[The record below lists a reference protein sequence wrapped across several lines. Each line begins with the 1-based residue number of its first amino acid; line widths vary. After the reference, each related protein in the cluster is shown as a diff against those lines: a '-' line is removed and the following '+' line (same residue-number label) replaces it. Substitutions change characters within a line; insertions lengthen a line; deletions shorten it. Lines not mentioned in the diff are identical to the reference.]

1 MRKISV
7 FLLVVIF
14 FLTTTISAVPQ
25 TLVSQE
31 GALEDAR
38 YLREKLEQ
46 IHPNLYFAT
55 SKEDTEERFR
65 VVLEKLK
72 SKNTWSK
79 LGLYRV
85 LAPFVASFKDGHT
98 SLSIYDEFREFTDR
112 GGSIFPLL
120 VRVEDGSIEVVANLL
135 KSEPGSGR
143 RILSINGI
151 PAETLYEELTDLV
164 GAARKPFV
172 ESKVS
177 SNFPIYLWARFEL
190 EKPYDI
196 TFVTESGTEKSIK
209 LEGISAERY
218 REMKDSIMGK
228 SELNWDLTFP
238 RKGFGLLTI
247 NTFRGDL
254 KQEFREFV
262 KDSFREIHRRE
273 PEYLAIDLRNNGG
286 GSTVLSDFLYGFVSA
301 VPFRTFAEVRVKYS
315 KPVMEKTTIFNPIT
329 LFRVTVLGDRTIVHK
344 NDYSPPPERKHRFT
358 GKLFVLT
365 GPGTFSTAADFAA
378 TIKDVG
384 AGKIVGE
391 ETGGLASSY
400 GDVFSLELPNSGLDL
415 GVSYKYFLR
424 TGGFDN
430 GRGVVPDIEIETDRV
445 ERVEGADPVLS
456 GLLEKIGGETGG

>member
-1 MRKISV
+1 MRKKWIV
-7 FLLVVIF
+7 FLVAICLVAATVSV
-14 FLTTTISAVPQ
+14 TPQ
-25 TLVSQE
+25 TLVSKE

-55 SKEDTEERFR
+55 SKEDTGERFR
-65 VVLEKLK
+65 VVMEKLK
-72 SKNTWSK
+72 SRNTWSK

-98 SLSIYDEFREFTDR
+98 SLSIYDEFREFADR
-112 GGSIFPLL
+112 GESIFPLL

-143 RILSINGI
+143 QILSVNGI
-151 PAETLYEELTDLV
+151 PAETLYEELTELV
-164 GAARKPFV
+164 GAARKPFI
-172 ESKVS
+172 ESKAS
-177 SNFPIYLWARFEL
+177 SNFPIYLWARFEFD
-190 EKPYDI
+190 KPYEI
-196 TFVTESGTEKSIK
+196 VFVTDKGAEKSTR

-218 REMKDSIMGK
+218 RETKDSIMGK
-228 SELNWDLTFP
+228 AELNWDLTFP

-254 KQEFREFV
+254 KQEFKEFV
-262 KDSFREIHRRE
+262 KNSFREIHRRE
-273 PEYLAIDLRNNGG
+273 LDYLAIDLRNNGG

-301 VPFRTFAEVRVKYS
+301 KPFRTFAEVRVKYS

-329 LFRVTVLGDRTIVHK
+329 LFRVTILGDRTIVHK
-344 NDYSPPPERKHRFT
+344 NEYSPPPERKYRFT

-365 GPGTFSTAADFAA
+365 GPGTFSTAANFAA

-424 TGGFDN
+424 TGGFDD
-430 GRGVVPDIEIETDRV
+430 GRGVAPDIEIDRV
-445 ERVEGADPVLS
+445 SRVQGTDPVLS
-456 GLLEKIGGETGG
+456 GLLEEVEGETGG